1 MALVQEFKI
10 AKQLCVAILNGARE
24 DHEPLPASR
33 FTQVS
38 RHAQPHPVP
47 PPPSMAFP
55 IAPGAA
61 AGVAAGPRL
70 PVTARRTSFGRA
82 FGRPQ
87 KSRVQ
92 GAAPRAR
99 ARRAF
104 ALANDDSVE
113 ESDEARE
120 ARLTAEAVRLVE
132 FRLLRILP
140 AELLN
145 GITVPQK
152 LTEIRSFVRWEE
164 AGKPENMPREW
175 QIREYQAALVDLKL
189 EMLAGGNLND
199 VRRRYNLDTEFGE
212 DAPLHVPSPEQL
224 EMLRRALDVTK
235 EPEYYAPEKIEA
247 IERADAAEVA
257 KRVEA
262 SKKAAKAQALKE
274 KALEEAKAKLQ
285 TEAEKQLALAEEK
298 EAATSS
304 LAAVSDVA
312 ALELAFES
320 DVEDIGKAD
329 AERAVEAEDELAAR
343 IAAAAGVV
351 VEPQP
356 RAPEEVS
363 AAASASEP
371 APETLPA
378 EADVAAVS
386 SSADAADAALFGEDE
401 LAVLKVRVAEEAA
414 VTHEKA
420 KVKADAARKV
430 KAQMEALAAKAK
442 AKQTPAEREAA
453 KLAAAKRAAE
463 ADLAAAREEMLAA
476 RAALEASAAT
486 VVQKDA
492 AAREKIAT
500 DAAAKKNQTAAGGG
514 LSPAPPKEA
523 PAPAP
528 ASPLAHAPPVV
539 PPAAAAPP
547 PAAKGSYGTKK
558 KAADVEAKQRAK
570 ELLAAQKAADAKAK
584 ADAAAA
590 AEATKKL
597 EARRAAA
604 AAASGAAEAEAEKAR
619 VEAKF
624 EEAVANAVAQKALE
638 LEELHALA
646 MQTLEAE
653 HKTALIAA
661 KAASAGEAGA
671 DASPSEK
678 QLREKLGEAVGA
690 LEVSNA
696 QCKSLKKKLAESRGE
711 LAKVKNITA
720 KAAEVL
726 ESRGAD
732 QKLIKSLKKE
742 LDVALEL
749 EAAAEKRAEYAE
761 KEAAKLKAQSLSSE
775 PKGSLDVLQLEKELE
790 EAHEVIAEFKAS
802 WEADRKVI
810 AILSKMKDAS
820 PDAPDARDDAKRAS
834 EAASESAAKSANLWD
849 LAKKYG
855 KKTLALIGAEEGE
868 APGGEASGVR
878 TRDVAAETLRASA
891 AKRNNTL
898 AAGPGFPASGPGE
911 YSRVGGSA
919 TIKRLRQNAETN
931 EAFVDEGARVR
942 QLKWLAA
949 AEQATEAATAYV
961 EPPAAPAAPAS
972 APASAPAVAAAPAS
986 ASPPAPES
994 PPAPPAPPATQSNNA
1009 VPAIKAPRN
1018 LPERVA
1024 AKVGA
1029 APPAAPAEAA
1039 AAATPPPAPATPP
1052 PAAATRRS
1060 PTAPLDVSPPVVGA
1074 SGARGADAAPFTPSI
1089 VIPPAKGDDEPKG
1102 GGGGAWSAAH
1112 LPPGR

>member
-1 MALVQEFKI
+1 
-10 AKQLCVAILNGARE
+10 
-24 DHEPLPASR
+24 
-33 FTQVS
+33 
-38 RHAQPHPVP
+38 
-47 PPPSMAFP
+47 MAFP

-298 EAATSS
+298 AAASS

-363 AAASASEP
+363 AAASEP

-378 EADVAAVS
+378 DADVAAVS

-401 LAVLKVRVAEEAA
+401 LAVLKARVAEEAA

-476 RAALEASAAT
+476 RAALEASAAR

-539 PPAAAAPP
+539 PPA

-761 KEAAKLKAQSLSSE
+761 KEAAKLKARSLSSE
-775 PKGSLDVLQLEKELE
+775 PKASLDVLQLEKELE

-834 EAASESAAKSANLWD
+834 DAASESALKSANLWD

-855 KKTLALIGAEEGE
+855 KKTLALIGAEEDGGT
-868 APGGEASGVR
+868 AGEASGVR

-1009 VPAIKAPRN
+1009 VPAIKAPRT

-1074 SGARGADAAPFTPSI
+1074 SGTRGADAAPFTPSI

>member
-1 MALVQEFKI
+1 
-10 AKQLCVAILNGARE
+10 
-24 DHEPLPASR
+24 
-33 FTQVS
+33 
-38 RHAQPHPVP
+38 
-47 PPPSMAFP
+47 
-55 IAPGAA
+55 
-61 AGVAAGPRL
+61 
-70 PVTARRTSFGRA
+70 
-82 FGRPQ
+82 
-87 KSRVQ
+87 
-92 GAAPRAR
+92 
-99 ARRAF
+99 
-104 ALANDDSVE
+104 
-113 ESDEARE
+113 
-120 ARLTAEAVRLVE
+120 
-132 FRLLRILP
+132 
-140 AELLN
+140 
-145 GITVPQK
+145 
-152 LTEIRSFVRWEE
+152 VRWEE

-298 EAATSS
+298 AAASS

-363 AAASASEP
+363 AAASEP

-401 LAVLKVRVAEEAA
+401 LAVLKARVAEEAA

-476 RAALEASAAT
+476 RAALEASAAR

-539 PPAAAAPP
+539 PPAPAAPP

-868 APGGEASGVR
+868 TPGGEASGVR

-898 AAGPGFPASGPGE
+898 AAGPGFPASAGPGE

-961 EPPAAPAAPAS
+961 EPPVAPA

-986 ASPPAPES
+986 ASPPAP
-994 PPAPPAPPATQSNNA
+994 PAPPVTQSNNA

-1029 APPAAPAEAA
+1029 APPAPPAEAA